1 MNMLETQVDPAK
13 TKTIIEYSSG
23 STVISMSM
31 IARVMHGIEDT
42 RAYLSN
48 KTSEA
53 KLRLMQFFGLDIT
66 LFGGPSQPEP
76 FDERGGIQNARRK
89 AMHSEE
95 ILNPNQYENDDNWQA
110 HIRWTGP
117 QIFRQLPE
125 INVLCAGMGTSGT
138 MTGLGTY
145 FGKEKPSV
153 MRLAVCTAPGDR
165 VPGPRSFALLGPVE
179 FPWKEA
185 VDVIEEVNSPDSYSL
200 SLDLCREGVVCG
212 PSSGFNLQGLFQMLE
227 KRKKAGTLAELAGPD
242 GLIHSVFLCCDL
254 PYQYIGEYFQKLSPE
269 KFHPIRNEVCENE
282 MSKFALTNAEI
293 GPC

>member
-1 MNMLETQVDPAK
+1 
-13 TKTIIEYSSG
+13 
-23 STVISMSM
+23 
-31 IARVMHGIEDT
+31 
-42 RAYLSN
+42 
-48 KTSEA
+48 
-53 KLRLMQFFGLDIT
+53 
-66 LFGGPSQPEP
+66 
-76 FDERGGIQNARRK
+76 
-89 AMHSEE
+89 MHSEE